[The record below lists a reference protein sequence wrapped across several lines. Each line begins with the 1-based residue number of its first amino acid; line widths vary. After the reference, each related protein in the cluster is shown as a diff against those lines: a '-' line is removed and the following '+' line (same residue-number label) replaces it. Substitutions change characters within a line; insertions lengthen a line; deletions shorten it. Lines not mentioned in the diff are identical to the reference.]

1 MVVARTQTMR
11 LALPSLAFATFAALL
26 TTSASAQEDD
36 PDRKRSSHF
45 IGELAAGAHIQGA
58 GSFSWGALLGV
69 GGKPRGV
76 PARFYLAAAFQ
87 RTHDAEIFQTQ
98 TARHNHDLQLTDVDF
113 GLRVY
118 FPITRGLRI
127 TTEAMLGATLADA
140 ELSDTWGY
148 RTQQNAAMPHLL
160 LGAGP
165 QLRLIHELSVG
176 VMARTLFTDT
186 ENVRSSGA
194 LSTWKGDL
202 DRRSQVVGTLTFHW

>member
-1 MVVARTQTMR
+1 MR
-11 LALPSLAFATFAALL
+11 PVLATLAIVTFAALL
-26 TTSASAQEDD
+26 TTSTSAQESR
-36 PDRKRSSHF
+36 RKRSSHF
-45 IGELAAGAHIQGA
+45 IGEIAAGTHLQGA

-69 GGKPRGV
+69 GGKPRGI
-76 PARFYLAAAFQ
+76 PARFYLTAAFQ
-87 RTHDAEIFQTQ
+87 RTHDAEAFQTQ
-98 TARHNHDLQLTDVDF
+98 TARYTHDLQLMDVDF

-118 FPITRGLRI
+118 FPIARGLRI

-186 ENVRSSGA
+186 ENVRSAGA
-194 LSTWKGDL
+194 LSTWKDDL
-202 DRRSQVVGTLTFHW
+202 SRRTHVVGTLTFHW